1 MNQSPHYTN
10 TILRVAVPSPIR
22 SLFDYSLP
30 VIAPAYEPV
39 AGARVLVPFGKRTLL
54 GIIVAVTDHS
64 NYPIE
69 QLKPA
74 LEILDKET
82 LFPLQ
87 LMELF
92 FWASHYYQ
100 YPLGMLFDA
109 ALPAW
114 LRKQKTIELPIP
126 KKTTPLATLAP
137 LELNAAQLDAVTQ
150 VAQMSSQFQAF
161 LLDGVTG
168 SGKTEVY
175 MQLIAQMLEQD
186 KQTLILVP
194 EINLTPQTLQRFEER
209 FNVPIAVLHSQ
220 ISEKNRACAWR
231 QAQLGNAKI
240 ILGTRLAA
248 FVPLKNPG
256 LFIIDEEHDL
266 AFKQQDHFRY
276 SARDLLLKRAQ
287 LEKCPILLG
296 TATPS
301 LETWHNVTTGKF
313 KHLELPER
321 AGEAQ
326 KPVIEIIDIR
336 HKKLDTGLSNE
347 LLAQIKAQLDN
358 KRQVLIF
365 LNRRGYA
372 PVLMCCKCGWHQT
385 CKRCDSNMILHNNK
399 NILRCHH
406 CEAQNAI
413 PNICPQC
420 QAPDITAVGL
430 GTQRLED
437 CLSRHFPNANIARVD
452 RDSVHTKKQLK
463 DVLAAVHDGTTNI
476 LIGTQ
481 MLAKGHHFPNL
492 ALVAIVDIDGALFSA
507 DFRATERMGQLI
519 TQVGGRTGRGSSLGK
534 VILQT
539 THPENHLLNTLVF
552 KGYHAFLQ
560 LLVQER
566 QDSQL
571 PPYSYQILFRA
582 ETKTPNIAS
591 DFLKNI
597 KKIVAANKTIACL
610 GPIPAP
616 MEKRQGFYRAQL
628 LLQAN
633 TRQILQSQLQ
643 GIISAIEAMKISRRV
658 RWSIDVDP
666 LEMF

>member
-22 SLFDYSLP
+22 SLFDYLLP
-30 VIAPAYEPV
+30 VTNPALEPV
-39 AGARVLVPFGKRTLL
+39 AGTRVLVPFGKRTLL

-64 NYPIE
+64 TYPLS

-82 LFPLQ
+82 LFPPQ

-100 YPLGMLFDA
+100 YPLGQLFDA

-114 LRKQKTIELPIP
+114 LRKQKTIELPTP
-126 KKTTPLATLAP
+126 KAVPITTLDP
-137 LELNAAQLDAVTQ
+137 LELNAAQLNAVTQ
-150 VAQMSSQFQAF
+150 VVQSTAQFQAF

-175 MQLIAQMLEQD
+175 MQLTAHMIEQG

-220 ISEKNRACAWR
+220 VSEKNRAIAWR
-231 QAQLGNAKI
+231 QAMLGNAKI

-301 LETWHNVTTGKF
+301 LETWHNVKSGKF
-313 KHLELPER
+313 KHLVLPER
-321 AGEAQ
+321 AGDAQ
-326 KPVIEIIDIR
+326 KPVIDIIDIR

-347 LLAQIKAQLDN
+347 LLAQIKAQLDD

-385 CKRCDSNMILHNNK
+385 CKRCDSNMILHNNR

-406 CEAQNAI
+406 CEAQHPI
-413 PNICPQC
+413 PDICPQC
-420 QAPDITAVGL
+420 QAPDVMAVGL

-437 CLSRHFPNANIARVD
+437 CLSRYFPNANIARVD
-452 RDSVHTKKQLK
+452 KDSVHTKKQLK
-463 DVLAAVHDGTTNI
+463 EVLAAVHDGTTDI

-492 ALVAIVDIDGALFSA
+492 SLVAIVDIDGALFSA

-519 TQVGGRTGRGSSLGK
+519 TQVGGRTGRGSTLGK

-539 THPENHLLNTLVF
+539 THPENHLLNTLIY
-552 KGYHAFLQ
+552 KGYPAFLQ
-560 LLVQER
+560 ILIQER
-566 QDSQL
+566 QDSDL
-571 PPYSYQILFRA
+571 PPYSYQVLFRA
-582 ETKTPNIAS
+582 ETKTPNTANE
-591 DFLKNI
+591 FLKTI
-597 KKIVAANKTIACL
+597 KQIVTANKAIACL

-628 LLQAN
+628 LLQAS
-633 TRQILQSQLQ
+633 TRQILQAQLHSV
-643 GIISAIEAMKISRRV
+643 ISSIESMKISRRV